1 MYVMDGVNS
10 ISTCLIIIIKK
21 IPRFQTPTYQ
31 PMIDRLIISLLA
43 EWQLLNVAEKLKL
56 KVLIP
61 PHSYRSATNNNI
73 DLGISGV

>member
-10 ISTCLIIIIKK
+10 ISTCLIITKKKK
-21 IPRFQTPTYQ
+21 IPRFRTPTYH

-61 PHSYRSATNNNI
+61 PH
-73 DLGISGV
+73 